1 MTDQQNKARPA
12 QEQDQAPSQS
22 DALPELLRH
31 VQARENAPEQT
42 KQRIKHQLK
51 VHWQEKNKQRH
62 KVKPWLM
69 FGSMATAM
77 SLIIGIV
84 FTQITMTTNVML
96 TAVYLEN
103 VQGVV
108 KTSGLNN
115 TNQELAS
122 GAMVETFADGYATLT
137 LQTGG
142 NLRLNHN
149 SQLIINENNEFTLSY
164 GTVYFDSGFKQG
176 KKMPITLHTIHG
188 NIQDIGTQF
197 EVSSNRDEIQI
208 SVREGQIDLDSGDS
222 VKSLHA
228 GYQLVS
234 DKEGR
239 FKQLEISP
247 TSANWQWVNNAAPK
261 FMLEGKDLHQFLT
274 WISRE
279 HGLTL
284 VFKNNHIEKLSKVV
298 TLHGDINNLTL
309 KQALAT
315 VFSTTELKYMLT
327 QDKLEVYR

>member
-1 MTDQQNKARPA
+1 MTNQQSKVRPA
-12 QEQDQAPSQS
+12 QEQKSSQG

-51 VHWQEKNKQRH
+51 VHWCEKNKQRN

-77 SLIIGIV
+77 SLVIGIV
-84 FTQITMTTNVML
+84 FTQFTMTTNVML

-103 VQGVV
+103 IQGLV
-108 KTSGLNN
+108 KTSGLNIN
-115 TNQELAS
+115 NQELVA

-164 GTVYFDSGFKQG
+164 GTVYFDSGFEQS
-176 KKMPITLHTIHG
+176 KKVPITLHTIHG

-197 EVSSNRDEIQI
+197 EVSSHRDGIQI
-208 SVREGQIDLDSGDS
+208 SVREGQINLDSGES
-222 VKSLHA
+222 IKSLYA

-234 DKEGR
+234 DKAGL
-239 FKQLEISP
+239 FQQYEILP
-247 TSANWQWVNNAAPK
+247 TSSNWQWVNNAAPK
-261 FMLEGKDLHQFLT
+261 FMLEGRDLYQFLI
-274 WISRE
+274 WITRE
-279 HGLTL
+279 HGITL
-284 VFKNNHIEKLSKVV
+284 VFRNDHIEKLSKVV

-309 KQALAT
+309 EQALST